1 MSTFVL
7 VHGICH
13 GGWCWDE
20 VAASL
25 RSHGHQV
32 FTPTMPG
39 VAERRHEASRSITI
53 DTHVDELLE
62 LFRNEGLQDVILVGH
77 SMGGVAITGVADRI
91 PQLLRHLVYLDSMIV
106 WDGRSPLDQGRRAA
120 VTLVKMVSCLT
131 SRGLFL
137 PSPSPKTFGVLDP
150 ETARRVKSQL
160 TPQPMGVLTAP
171 VTLTNPVAN
180 GVPRTYVTSTSP
192 IFTSTHLTRAWVR
205 DQGWEVRELA
215 TGHDAMITAPA
226 ETADLLL
233 ELALA

>member
-25 RSHGHQV
+25 RSQGHQV

-53 DTHVDELLE
+53 DTHVDELLD
-62 LFRNEGLQDVILVGH
+62 LFRKEGLEDVILVGH

-91 PQLLRHLVYLDSMIV
+91 PDKLRHLVYLDSMIV
-106 WDGRSPLDQGRRAA
+106 WDGRSPLDQGRGVGVVLARMA
-120 VTLVKMVSCLT
+120 SWLT

-137 PSPSPKTFGVLDP
+137 PSPSPKTFGILDQ
-150 ETARRVKSQL
+150 ETARRVRSQL

-171 VTLTNPVAN
+171 VTLANPVAN
-180 GVPRTYVTSTSP
+180 GVPRTYVTSTAP
-192 IFTSTHLTRAWVR
+192 VFKPTHLTRAWVR

-226 ETADLLL
+226 ETAALLL
-233 ELALA
+233 ELA